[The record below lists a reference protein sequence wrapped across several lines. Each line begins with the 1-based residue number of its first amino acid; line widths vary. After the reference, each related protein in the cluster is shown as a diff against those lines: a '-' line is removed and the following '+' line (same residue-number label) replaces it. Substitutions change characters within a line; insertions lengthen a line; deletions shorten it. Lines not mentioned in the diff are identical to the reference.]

1 MTKSSS
7 KKRFGKAS
15 LTLAACLSL
24 ISVATVPTVA
34 TADSLTV
41 SPTRLAVPN
50 PSKQTSLT
58 VKAGGKYLSV
68 LQVRVMKWNERDDPA
83 KLKPTRDVVIS
94 PPVAKLRPGQ
104 ELTVRIVRVKKRSV
118 RKRECYRVLV
128 DRLPGREQSKKAVK
142 LQVRHS
148 VPLCFTS

>member
-7 KKRFGKAS
+7 KKRFMKTS
-15 LTLAACLSL
+15 LALATCLSL
-24 ISVATVPTVA
+24 ITVATVPTAA

-41 SPTRLAVPN
+41 SPTRLAVP
-50 PSKQTSLT
+50 SRGKQTSLT

-104 ELTVRIVRVKKRSV
+104 ELTVRIVRVKKRAV
-118 RKRECYRVLV
+118 RNRECYRVLV

>member
-1 MTKSSS
+1 M
-7 KKRFGKAS
+7 
-15 LTLAACLSL
+15 AACLSL
-24 ISVATVPTVA
+24 ITVATVPTAA

-50 PSKQTSLT
+50 PNKQTSLT

-83 KLKPTRDVVIS
+83 KMKPTRDVVIS

-104 ELTVRIVRVKKRSV
+104 ELTVRIVRVKKRAV

>member
-1 MTKSSS
+1 MS
-7 KKRFGKAS
+7 KLSRKHPLA
-15 LTLAACLSL
+15 LTLCFALLVGAAVST
-24 ISVATVPTVA
+24 AA
-34 TADSLTV
+34 NADSLTV
-41 SPTRLAVPN
+41 SPTKLAVPN
-50 PSKQTSLT
+50 QGKQTSLT
-58 VKAGGKYLSV
+58 VKAGGKHLSV
-68 LQVRVMKWNERDDPA
+68 LQLRVMGWNERDDPS

-104 ELTVRIVRVKKRSV
+104 ELTVRIVRVKKRAV

-128 DRLPGREQSKKAVK
+128 DRLPGREQNKKAVK